1 MPVTVSVDDARDAVL
16 SESAG
21 SLCLRSPVLLIS
33 LHRIYL
39 DLVHIQKNAS
49 MVFRRLLRKRWVLG
63 VVFGLSLI
71 YFLTSTL
78 KQEERTIRDRTL
90 LEVRNSDHHIQ
101 WKVKF
106 ILGNSSRQISQCRN
120 SIQGKSLL
128 TDELGYV
135 CERKDLLQP
144 LLERFL
150 NRAAEGFQNLFT
162 AVEDHFEL
170 CLAKCRTSSQSVQ
183 HENTYRNPQAKY
195 CYGESPPELLPI

>member
-1 MPVTVSVDDARDAVL
+1 
-16 SESAG
+16 
-21 SLCLRSPVLLIS
+21 
-33 LHRIYL
+33 
-39 DLVHIQKNAS
+39 

-71 YFLTSTL
+71 YFLSSTL
-78 KQEERTIRDRTL
+78 KHQEERTIRDRTL
-90 LEVRNSDHHIQ
+90 LEARDSDHHIQ
-101 WKVKF
+101 WKIKF

-120 SIQGKSLL
+120 SIQGKRLL
-128 TDELGYV
+128 TDELGKLSV
-135 CERKDLLQP
+135 NKPLSKNFQNIDMNKTVKFGKCVATCCEVATTDSLQP